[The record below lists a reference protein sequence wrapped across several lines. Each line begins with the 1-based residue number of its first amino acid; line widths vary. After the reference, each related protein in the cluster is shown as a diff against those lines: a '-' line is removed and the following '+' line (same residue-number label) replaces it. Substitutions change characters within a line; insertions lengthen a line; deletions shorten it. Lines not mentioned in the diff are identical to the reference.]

1 MTKSLLTIALAAATL
16 PLSFAAP
23 QAATTPAPG
32 STNQATTQK
41 PKKHVKKSHK
51 TAKKDAAATNAAPAK
66 PASK

>member
-23 QAATTPAPG
+23 QATTAAPANSSP
-32 STNQATTQK
+32 TATQK

-51 TAKKDAAATNAAPAK
+51 AKKDAAVTNAAPAK

>member
-23 QAATTPAPG
+23 QATTPAPG
-32 STNQATTQK
+32 SQATTQK